1 VHVHILKSKGKLTH
15 VNNYLQTMCVKEKQ
29 LTQLLYGCLARL
41 RLLNQL
47 HYLAA
52 NVSAVSYT
60 VKKVSGFPV
69 ASRDVNNQTDNL
81 FLQCIHFGPNIFSPS
96 FGFVTLI

>member
-1 VHVHILKSKGKLTH
+1 MPTKLHPPPTTLPSPFGGEFLYVYITITYFKSKGKPVWLRNH
-15 VNNYLQTMCVKEKQ
+15 HMCKKGLEKK

-52 NVSAVSYT
+52 HMH
-60 VKKVSGFPV
+60 
-69 ASRDVNNQTDNL
+69 QL
-81 FLQCIHFGPNIFSPS
+81 FL
-96 FGFVTLI
+96 TL